1 MSKTQRTAWL
11 TLGISILLL
20 AFGAIIFTSMF
31 TPGDRTAGTRLVK
44 VWIWV
49 ILAFLAGGT
58 AFVHF
63 KRTFSKVDCDE
74 RDNYIKKNAML
85 VSFVSLWFLLVAASL
100 IPAFA
105 VGDDGSIPV
114 CLLPIINFGVFLIVL
129 AVHSVAV
136 LLQYGWTNR
145 GKNHE

>member
-1 MSKTQRTAWL
+1 MNKAQRAAWF
-11 TLGISILLL
+11 TFGVAILLL

-31 TPGDRTAGTRLVK
+31 TPGDRTAGTSLVK
-44 VWIWV
+44 VWIAL

-63 KRTFSKVDCDE
+63 KRRSSKVDRDE
-74 RDNYIKKNAML
+74 RDHYIKKNAVL
-85 VSFVSLWFLLVAASL
+85 ASFVSLWVLLVAASL

-136 LLQYGWTNR
+136 LLHYGSGTK
-145 GKNHE
+145 GEKS